1 MSCQI
6 TVITPVFNG
15 EDYIRET
22 IESVLSA
29 INREAIEYIVV
40 NDGSSDST
48 LAILNEYSDRISILT
63 HPNSGESASVN
74 AGLQKAQ
81 GNLILIVSADDPLIS
96 SSILVRT
103 CG

>member
-29 INREAIEYIVV
+29 INCEAIEYIVV

-48 LAILNEYSDRISILT
+48 LAILNEYSDRINILT

-81 GNLILIVSADDPLIS
+81 GNLILIVSADDP
-96 SSILVRT
+96 
-103 CG
+103 